1 LFVDI
6 KYFASFFIHTPLGS
20 LDSTSKTWEVED
32 NNLAVKQASKLNG
45 NSSDNSNVAATQ
57 FKL

>member
-6 KYFASFFIHTPLGS
+6 KYFASLVIHTPLGS
-20 LDSTSKTWEVED
+20 LDSTSKTWEVEN
-32 NNLAVKQASKLNG
+32 NNLTVKHASKLNG
-45 NSSDNSNVAATQ
+45 NSNDNSNVAATQ